1 MFIKKTCKT
10 IHVIFINMY
19 SVMIFSCGSVTEG
32 LQRCPRRETD
42 FEALCGVAGF
52 SYVEDGIFS
61 ESKEDIK
68 RRFSYLMI

>member
-1 MFIKKTCKT
+1 MFGHDFLVWFCDRRTAT
-10 IHVIFINMY
+10 
-19 SVMIFSCGSVTEG
+19 
-32 LQRCPRRETD
+32 LPQRRETD